1 MLGFRAR
8 NLKKNQEQKKF
19 VFSNKVNHNRCRLN
33 NTDSK
38 TNDIMNLNEPAEKVP
53 TETLKNTDPKQCQT
67 AFYKK
72 FKRNE
77 MLF

>member
-1 MLGFRAR
+1 
-8 NLKKNQEQKKF
+8 
-19 VFSNKVNHNRCRLN
+19 
-33 NTDSK
+33 
-38 TNDIMNLNEPAEKVP
+38 MNLNEPAEKVP